1 MFLWLAV
8 GGRGEGGVPHFA
20 KTHTHIKCFQLNSWE
35 EERREEE
42 TRKQH
47 KHFPPVDLCD
57 SITLNILSPEQA
69 QLPSNHFP
77 QP

>member
-1 MFLWLAV
+1 MFLRLTDRGKN
-8 GGRGEGGVPHFA
+8 GGTTFSN
-20 KTHTHIKCFQLNSWE
+20 THTHIKCFQLNREKE
-35 EERREEE
+35 EKRKEEK
-42 TRKQH
+42 KQH

-69 QLPSNHFP
+69 QLPSNHRS